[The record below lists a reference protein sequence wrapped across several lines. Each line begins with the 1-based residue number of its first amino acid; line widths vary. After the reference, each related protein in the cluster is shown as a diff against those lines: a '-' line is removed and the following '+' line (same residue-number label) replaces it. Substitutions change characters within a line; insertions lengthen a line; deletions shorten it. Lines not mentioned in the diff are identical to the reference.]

1 MGLIVN
7 KPNEKIDF
15 SFSLVKYRMSAI
27 DSELAILKQRLDALE
42 EQKRQRKVN
51 PLKNYNK
58 MELVKRE
65 IIIECTA
72 LVARYYLDDR
82 FITWLTEETD
92 IEVRKVYQSIFQK
105 QFGDVYKSIFK
116 KYFEDEI
123 DDDIE
128 SLLWISSKNLI
139 YAMESFM
146 KINIQRRINMYT
158 FIESFITNQLDDFD
172 TTYEDLMSVADDEE
186 VSNDPRE

>member
-1 MGLIVN
+1 MKKLTFHLV
-7 KPNEKIDF
+7 
-15 SFSLVKYRMSAI
+15 LVKYRMSTI

-92 IEVRKVYQSIFQK
+92 MEVRKVYQSIFQK